1 MLPRFCGN
9 LLNLDAFSYYCCFT
23 KIFFQVHRGIPR
35 NYQMGSEDEI
45 VLVIFHSRLS
55 NINFW
60 CSSYKHLNKEIRT
73 IIENKYGQE
82 FIDDLKKRTV
92 NLKNFFKEKFF

>member
-1 MLPRFCGN
+1 MFHYN
-9 LLNLDAFSYYCCFT
+9 V
-23 KIFFQVHRGIPR
+23 FQVHIGIPR

-60 CSSYKHLNKEIRT
+60 CSSYKLINTEIRT
-73 IIENKYGQE
+73 IIANKYGQE
-82 FIDDLKKRTV
+82 FIDDLKKE
-92 NLKNFFKEKFF
+92 NSKEFFQRKIFLINKYL

>member
-1 MLPRFCGN
+1 M
-9 LLNLDAFSYYCCFT
+9 FSKF
-23 KIFFQVHRGIPR
+23 RGIPR

-60 CSSYKHLNKEIRT
+60 CSSHKLINTEIRT
-73 IIENKYGQE
+73 IISNKYGQE
-82 FIDDLKKRTV
+82 FIDDLKK
-92 NLKNFFKEKFF
+92 EQ

>member
-1 MLPRFCGN
+1 
-9 LLNLDAFSYYCCFT
+9 
-23 KIFFQVHRGIPR
+23 
-35 NYQMGSEDEI
+35 MGSEDEI

-60 CSSYKHLNKEIRT
+60 CSSYKLINTEIRT
-73 IIENKYGQE
+73 IIDNKYDQE

-92 NLKNFFKEKFF
+92 NLKRVFSKKYFLINKCL